1 MFATRQSIIDQY
13 RNRIACDQR
22 TKLSKNELWDLIRGF
37 IDHLATLK
45 TKAQIKAFCLAEIVL
60 LEEGYPKATVGKVY
74 LPKYRTAIREAIDHD
89 TLPMT
94 KNTSRQY
101 SYQKRNSGESGTAID
116 HLALDYLKY
125 DQETYEQFAPSTPDR
140 STVTAP
146 PPELIDDHQS
156 IDHNQPTTPE
166 TNPPTSI
173 DNDKFADLQQEITR
187 LWAHINTP
195 PTLQTDEL
203 TIALDR
209 ITALESRNKSLEQD
223 LSIALRSNLAYQ
235 RQLEKLS
242 ELLQKPPPPHS
253 KKRTP
258 PATKI
263 TDSIDA
269 IMIWNS
275 QNDQKF
281 VISQTLLLKATGCNL
296 KAIKR
301 VMEEHADSIE
311 QHHSQFGIL
320 PRHQSKKLNLIL
332 DFLDSQN
339 IPAK

>member
-1 MFATRQSIIDQY
+1 MFTTRQSIIDQY
-13 RNRIACDQR
+13 RNRIACSQR
-22 TKLSKNELWDLIRGF
+22 TKLPKDELWELIHGF

-45 TKAQIKAFCLAEIVL
+45 TKAQIKAFCLAEIAL

-74 LPKYRTAIREAIDHD
+74 LPKYRIAIRDAIDHG

-125 DQETYEQFAPSTPDR
+125 DQETYEQFAPTAPGR

-146 PPELIDDHQS
+146 PPES
-156 IDHNQPTTPE
+156 INHNPPPTPE
-166 TNPPTSI
+166 TNPSPSI
-173 DNDKFADLQQEITR
+173 DNDQFAALQQEITR

-195 PTLQTDEL
+195 PTPQADEL

-209 ITALESRNKSLEQD
+209 IIALESRNKSLEQD

-263 TDSIDA
+263 TTAIDA
-269 IMIWNS
+269 IMVWNS
-275 QNDQKF
+275 QNEQKF
-281 VISQTLLLKATGCNL
+281 AISQTLLLKATGCNL
-296 KAIKR
+296 AAIKR
-301 VMEEHADSIE
+301 VLDEQADSIE
-311 QHHSQFGIL
+311 QHHAQFNIQ
-320 PRHQSKKLNLIL
+320 PRHQSKKLHLIL
-332 DFLDSQN
+332 DFLDISRPQHLHT
-339 IPAK
+339 

>member
-1 MFATRQSIIDQY
+1 MLTPRQNIIDRY
-13 RNRIACDQR
+13 RDRIACNQR
-22 TKLSKNELWDLIRGF
+22 TKLLKDELWELIHGF
-37 IDHLATLK
+37 IGHLATLK
-45 TKAQIKAFCLAEIVL
+45 TKAMIKAFCLAEIAL
-60 LEEGYPKATVGKVY
+60 LEEGYPMATVGKVY
-74 LPKYRTAIREAIDHD
+74 LPKYRIAIREAIDHKA
-89 TLPMT
+89 LPMT

-125 DQETYEQFAPSTPDR
+125 DQETYEQFAPSTPER

-156 IDHNQPTTPE
+156 IDHNPPSTPE
-166 TNPPTSI
+166 TNPPPPSI
-173 DNDKFADLQQEITR
+173 NNDQFADLQQEITR

-195 PTLQTDEL
+195 QTNEL

-209 ITALESRNKSLEQD
+209 ISELEKRNQSLEQD

-242 ELLQKPPPPHS
+242 ALLQKPPPPHS
-253 KKRTP
+253 RRRTP
-258 PATKI
+258 PAEKI
-263 TDSIDA
+263 TAAIDA
-269 IMIWNS
+269 IVVWNS

-296 KAIKR
+296 TAIKR
-301 VMEEHADSIE
+301 VLEEQADSIE
-311 QHHSQFGIL
+311 QHHAQFGIQ
-320 PRHQSKKLNLIL
+320 PRHQSKKLHIIL
-332 DFLDSQN
+332 NFLDLQ
-339 IPAK
+339 KV

>member
-1 MFATRQSIIDQY
+1 MLTTRQSIIDKY

-22 TKLSKNELWDLIRGF
+22 TKLSKNELWELIHGF

-45 TKAQIKAFCLAEIVL
+45 TKTQIEAFCLAEIAL
-60 LEEGYPKATVGKVY
+60 LEEGYPKATIGKVY
-74 LPKYRTAIREAIDHD
+74 LPKYRTAIREAIDHGS
-89 TLPMT
+89 LPMT
-94 KNTSRQY
+94 KNISRQY
-101 SYQKRNSGESGTAID
+101 PYTKRNTGESGISID

-125 DQETYEQFAPSTPDR
+125 DQETYEQFAPSTPER

-146 PPELIDDHQS
+146 PLELIDDHQS
-156 IDHNQPTTPE
+156 IDHN
-166 TNPPTSI
+166 PPPSI
-173 DNDKFADLQQEITR
+173 NNDQFADLQQEIAQ

-195 PTLQTDEL
+195 PTPQTDEL
-203 TIALDR
+203 KIALDR
-209 ITALESRNKSLEQD
+209 ITDLEAHNKSLEQN

-235 RQLEKLS
+235 RQIEKLS

-263 TDSIDA
+263 TTAIDA

-296 KAIKR
+296 TAIKR
-301 VMEEHADSIE
+301 VLEEQANLIE
-311 QHHSQFGIL
+311 QHHSQFGIQ
-320 PRHQSKKLNLIL
+320 PRHQSKKLHLIL
-332 DFLDSQN
+332 DFLDSQS
-339 IPAK
+339 IPIK

>member
-1 MFATRQSIIDQY
+1 MTITRQSIIDQY
-13 RNRIACDQR
+13 RDHIASGQR
-22 TKLSKNELWDLIRGF
+22 TRLPKDELWEMIHGF
-37 IDHLATLK
+37 INHLATLK
-45 TKAQIKAFCLAEIVL
+45 TKSSIKAFCRSEIAL

-74 LPKYRTAIREAIDHD
+74 IPKYRAAIRDAIDHGS
-89 TLPMT
+89 LPIT

-101 SYQKRNSGESGTAID
+101 SYTKRNTGESGVSID

-125 DQETYEQFAPSTPDR
+125 DQETYEQFAPFAPER
-140 STVTAP
+140 STATTSP
-146 PPELIDDHQS
+146 HDIIDDHPS
-156 IDHNQPTTPE
+156 IDHNPPPTPE
-166 TNPPTSI
+166 TNPPLSI
-173 DNDKFADLQQEITR
+173 DNDQFAALQQEITQ

-195 PTLQTDEL
+195 PTPPTNEL
-203 TIALDR
+203 TVALDR

-242 ELLQKPPPPHS
+242 ELLQKPPPHS

-263 TDSIDA
+263 TAAIDA
-269 IMIWNS
+269 IMVWNS

-296 KAIKR
+296 PAIKR
-301 VMEEHADSIE
+301 VLEEQADSIE
-311 QHHSQFGIL
+311 QHHAQFGIL
-320 PRHQSKKLNLIL
+320 PRHQSKKLHLIL
-332 DFLDSQN
+332 DFLDLQ
-339 IPAK
+339 KV

>member
-1 MFATRQSIIDQY
+1 MLTPRQNIIDRY
-13 RNRIACDQR
+13 RDRIACNQR
-22 TKLSKNELWDLIRGF
+22 TKLLKDELWELIHGF
-37 IDHLATLK
+37 IGHLATLK
-45 TKAQIKAFCLAEIVL
+45 TKAMIKAFCLAEIAL
-60 LEEGYPKATVGKVY
+60 LEEGYPMATVGKVY
-74 LPKYRTAIREAIDHD
+74 LPKYRIAIREAIDHKA
-89 TLPMT
+89 LPMT

-125 DQETYEQFAPSTPDR
+125 DQETYEQFAPSTPER

-156 IDHNQPTTPE
+156 IDHNPPSTPE
-166 TNPPTSI
+166 TNPPPPSI
-173 DNDKFADLQQEITR
+173 NNDQYADLQQEITR

-195 PTLQTDEL
+195 PTPQTNEP

-209 ITALESRNKSLEQD
+209 ISELEKRNQSLEQD

-242 ELLQKPPPPHS
+242 ALLQKPPPPHS
-253 KKRTP
+253 RRRTP
-258 PATKI
+258 PAEKI
-263 TDSIDA
+263 TAAIDA
-269 IMIWNS
+269 IMVWNN

-296 KAIKR
+296 TAIKR
-301 VMEEHADSIE
+301 VLEEQDDSIE
-311 QHHSQFGIL
+311 QHHAQFGIL
-320 PRHQSKKLNLIL
+320 PRHQSKKLHLIL
-332 DFLDSQN
+332 DFLDLQ
-339 IPAK
+339 KV

>member
-1 MFATRQSIIDQY
+1 MLTARQNTIDRY
-13 RNRIACDQR
+13 RDRIACNQR
-22 TKLSKNELWDLIRGF
+22 SKLLKDELWELIHGF
-37 IDHLATLK
+37 IAHLATLK
-45 TKAQIKAFCLAEIVL
+45 TKALIKAFCLAEIAL
-60 LEEGYPKATVGKVY
+60 LEEGYPKATIGKVY
-74 LPKYRTAIREAIDHD
+74 LPKYRAAIREAIDHKA
-89 TLPMT
+89 LPMT

-125 DQETYEQFAPSTPDR
+125 DQETYEQFAPTAPGR

-146 PPELIDDHQS
+146 PPES
-156 IDHNQPTTPE
+156 IDHNPPPTPE
-166 TNPPTSI
+166 TNPPPSI
-173 DNDKFADLQQEITR
+173 DNDQFAALQQEITQ

-195 PTLQTDEL
+195 PTPPTNEL
-203 TIALDR
+203 TVALDR
-209 ITALESRNKSLEQD
+209 ITTLESRNKALEQD

-235 RQLEKLS
+235 RQIEKLS

-263 TDSIDA
+263 TTAIDA

-281 VISQTLLLKATGCNL
+281 VISQTLLLKATGCSL
-296 KAIKR
+296 PAIKR
-301 VMEEHADSIE
+301 VLEEQADSIE
-311 QHHSQFGIL
+311 QHHAQFGIQ
-320 PRHQSKKLNLIL
+320 PRHQSKKLRLIL
-332 DFLDSQN
+332 DFLDSQS
-339 IPAK
+339 IPVK